1 MSPIAESFTIAS
13 FIYILIK
20 IYIILPKLDIITV
33 IYLKEQ
39 ILIGIVNYNM
49 GNLASVINAFEILG
63 ADIAVESDPSKLKKY
78 DKLILPGVGA
88 FGDAMEHLRVNGMD
102 SAVIDYANS
111 GKPLLGICLGM
122 QLLFESSEEFGDH
135 KGLGIIEG
143 KVVAF
148 DESKFDHKLKVPH
161 MGWNEM
167 FQTVGTNSDSCPLFF
182 GLDKDFYLYFVHSF
196 HAVCDDKYAI
206 GKTYYGYELVSAVN
220 RDNIYGIQPHPEKS
234 HENGLKII
242 KNFINL

>member
-1 MSPIAESFTIAS
+1 
-13 FIYILIK
+13 
-20 IYIILPKLDIITV
+20 
-33 IYLKEQ
+33 
-39 ILIGIVNYNM
+39 LIGIVDYNM

-63 ADIAVESDPSKLKKY
+63 ADIAVESDPSKLKDY

-88 FGDAMEHLRVNGMD
+88 FGDAMEHLQSNGMD
-102 SAVIDYANS
+102 IAVKEYAKS

-135 KGLGIIEG
+135 KGLGLIEG

-167 FQTVGTNSDSCPLFF
+167 FQQPVGADQSVCPLFA
-182 GLDKDFYLYFVHSF
+182 GLKDDFYLYFVHSY
-196 HAVCDDKYAI
+196 HAVCDDTYAI
-206 GKTYYGYELVSAVN
+206 GKTHYGYEFVSAVN
-220 RDNIYGIQPHPEKS
+220 RDNVYGIQPHPEKS

-242 KNFINL
+242 ENFVKL

>member
-1 MSPIAESFTIAS
+1 M
-13 FIYILIK
+13 
-20 IYIILPKLDIITV
+20 
-33 IYLKEQ
+33 
-39 ILIGIVNYNM
+39 IGIVDYNM
-49 GNLASVINAFEILG
+49 GNLASVINAFEIVG
-63 ADIAVESDPSKLKKY
+63 ADIAVESDPDKLKNY

-88 FGDAMEHLRVNGMD
+88 FGDAMEHLKENGMD
-102 SAVIDYANS
+102 KAVKEYAKS

-122 QLLFESSEEFGDH
+122 QLLFESSEEFGSSQ
-135 KGLGIIEG
+135 GLGLIEG

-167 FQTVGTNSDSCPLFF
+167 FQNNNPLFN
-182 GLDKDFYLYFVHSF
+182 GLPDEFYLYFVHSF

-206 GKTYYGYELVSAVN
+206 GKTYYGYEFVSAVN
-220 RDNIYGIQPHPEKS
+220 KENIYGIQPHPEKS

-242 KNFINL
+242 ENFVKL